1 MAVETAGQ
9 AFDKAK
15 EDADTV
21 IETAKSAEQD
31 TLDAVKGVQQTI
43 AKATP
48 APTEFKEE
56 TTPSEIKDRL
66 DWGEPA
72 LTIMDVRDRDA
83 FNQERIMGAIFI
95 PEGEIVS
102 IAKQSMAAERSIYI
116 YGADESVAKTA
127 ASQLSQAGYKKV
139 SIITGGL
146 AAWKAINGATEGT
159 GQAAGLLD
167 KGTGK
172 DSASLTGQN
181 ATP

>member
-9 AFDKAK
+9 AFDQAK
-15 EDADTV
+15 EGADTV
-21 IETAKSAEQD
+21 IETAESAEQD
-31 TLDAVKGVQQTI
+31 ALDTVKSAQQTI
-43 AKATP
+43 GKATP
-48 APTEFKEE
+48 VPTEFKEE

-95 PEGEIVS
+95 PEGEIVNT
-102 IAKQSMAAERSIYI
+102 AKQSMDTERSIYI
-116 YGADESVAKTA
+116 YGADESSAKSA
-127 ASQLSQAGYKKV
+127 GAQLSQAGYQKV
-139 SIITGGL
+139 SIIKGGL

-159 GQAAGLLD
+159 GQAPGLLD
-167 KGTGK
+167 KSKGK
-172 DSASLTGQN
+172 DSASLINQN